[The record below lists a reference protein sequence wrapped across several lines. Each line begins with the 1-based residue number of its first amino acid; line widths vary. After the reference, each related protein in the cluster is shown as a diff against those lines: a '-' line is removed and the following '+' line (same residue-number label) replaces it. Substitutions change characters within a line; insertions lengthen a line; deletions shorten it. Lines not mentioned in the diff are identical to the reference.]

1 MEWLCYDS
9 DGMEWIDVPRQPKVS
24 VNFNKTLAVGTE
36 LLVFGGNHGGLE
48 MIHKF
53 SAWTNSWS
61 LGREMNEL
69 RFWFGS
75 VSLGRIAI
83 VARGMDAE
91 YNILSS

>member
-36 LLVFGGNHGGLE
+36 LLVFGKNHGGLD

-75 VSLGRIAI
+75 ASLGRIAI
-83 VARGMDAE
+83 VVGGMDAE